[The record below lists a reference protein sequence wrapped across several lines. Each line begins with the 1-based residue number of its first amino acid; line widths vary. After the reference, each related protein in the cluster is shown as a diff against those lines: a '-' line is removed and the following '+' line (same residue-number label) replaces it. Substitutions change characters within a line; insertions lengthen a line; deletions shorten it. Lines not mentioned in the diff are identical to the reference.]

1 MLLFLLLLNFANN
14 EKKII
19 KPNMQIPK
27 CKLKCMRIN
36 HLRSPE
42 KMYYFLLFVIFAPF
56 TVRLYY
62 IKYIYII
69 VFKLVFEKRNISQN
83 QCKIMQ

>member
-1 MLLFLLLLNFANN
+1 
-14 EKKII
+14 
-19 KPNMQIPK
+19 
-27 CKLKCMRIN
+27 MRIN

-42 KMYYFLLFVIFAPF
+42 KMYYFLLFVIFVPF

-69 VFKLVFEKRNISQN
+69 VFKLVFEKHNISQN